1 MAFPRTTER
10 PATIAAP
17 RPSLPYLP
25 GIDGLR
31 AVAVLA
37 VIAYHLGWSWMPG
50 GFLGVE
56 VFFVVSGYL
65 ITSLLVA
72 EHRRHGSISL
82 RGFWTRRARRL
93 FPGLYLTL
101 AATVVAAFVLAP
113 DALRRL
119 RGDVPAAIAYVS
131 NWWQIIHQDSYFE
144 QAGRPPLLA
153 HLWSL
158 AVEEQFYLFIPLV
171 ALVALPRLRRSTLA
185 LIALAVGGASALLMA
200 IRFDAEV
207 DPSRIYLGTDTRLS
221 GLLSGVAL
229 ALWFTPTRIRADRV
243 GRHAGLLLD
252 GVGLAGAA
260 VLLWCFLRVN
270 EFDPFV
276 YRGGFVVVDVATV
289 GLLIAL
295 VHPAS
300 RAGRLLGNRVLREIG
315 FRSYLLYLWHWPLFQ
330 LTRPGLDLDLPGPVV
345 LVIRLTVL
353 ATLTEVSYRL
363 VERPVRRGALRRR
376 WAERPRAR
384 QRDLGWAVGAVILVG
399 GILVVGPA
407 ARPDTTTTSLQ
418 SELAGASEPLDLAT
432 LMGPSALSTTTTSAP
447 PTTSPPT
454 TAPAVPAAPTET
466 VPPETVPPETVPPVT
481 EAPAP
486 PPTEVTT
493 TTFPPGMVA
502 VTAIGD
508 SVMLGARRDLQASI
522 PQIAVDASVS
532 RQFHEADEEAV
543 KLAAFGALGPTVI
556 LHLGTNGPMTPGQ
569 IDHLMRVLGNRRV
582 LFLTIK
588 VPRPWEGIVN
598 QRVLDAARRWPNI
611 TVVDWIAFAAQHP
624 EWFEK
629 DGTHLNEVGRIAYAQ
644 FVRDHL

>member
-1 MAFPRTTER
+1 VAFPRTTDPPVVAPSPR
-10 PATIAAP
+10 PA
-17 RPSLPYLP
+17 LPYLP

-37 VIAYHLGWSWMPG
+37 VIAYHLGWAWVPG

-56 VFFVVSGYL
+56 IFFVVSGYL

-72 EHRRHGSISL
+72 EHRRHGTVSL
-82 RGFWTRRARRL
+82 RGFWMRRARRL

-101 AATVVAAFVLAP
+101 AATVVAALVLAP
-113 DALRRL
+113 DALPRL
-119 RGDVPAAIAYVS
+119 RGDVPAAVGYVS
-131 NWWQIIHQDSYFE
+131 NWWQILHQDSYFE

-158 AVEEQFYLFIPLV
+158 AVEEQFYLIVPIV
-171 ALVALPRLRRSTLA
+171 ALVVLPRFRRSALA
-185 LIALAVGGASALLMA
+185 LGALVIGGASALLMA
-200 IRFDAEV
+200 VRFDPEV
-207 DPSRIYLGTDTRLS
+207 DPSRLYLGTDTRLS
-221 GLLSGVAL
+221 GLLAGVAL
-229 ALWFTPTRIRADRV
+229 GLWWTPTRIRADRA
-243 GRHAGLLLD
+243 GRHAGVVLD
-252 GVGLAGAA
+252 TVGLVSAT
-260 VLLWCFLRVN
+260 VLLWALLRVN

-289 GLLIAL
+289 GLIIAL

-300 RAGRLLGNRVLREIG
+300 RCGRWLGTRVLREIG

-330 LTRPGLDLDLPGPVV
+330 LTRPGLDLDLAGPAVLALRVV
-345 LVIRLTVL
+345 LLV
-353 ATLTEVSYRL
+353 ALTEVSYRL
-363 VERPVRRGALRRR
+363 VERPIRRGALRRR
-376 WAERPRAR
+376 WEATPTLRAR
-384 QRDLGWAVGAVILVG
+384 DVRWALGAAVLVAG
-399 GILVVGPA
+399 LVVTGPVI
-407 ARPDTTTTSLQ
+407 RPDSTATSLQ
-418 SELAGASEPLDLAT
+418 SELAGASEGFDPAT
-432 LMGPSALSTTTTSAP
+432 LVAPSTTAVPTTTSAVSTLP
-447 PTTSPPT
+447 PD
-454 TAPAVPAAPTET
+454 TAPAVPSTGPAAPTDT
-466 VPPETVPPETVPPVT
+466 APPVPAETVPPVT
-481 EAPAP
+481 EP
-486 PPTEVTT
+486 PPPVTT

-522 PQIAVDASVS
+522 PQIAVDATVS

-543 KLAAFGALGPTVI
+543 KLAAFGALGPTVV

-598 QRVLDAARRWPNI
+598 QRVLDAAKRWPNI
-611 TVVDWIAFAAQHP
+611 TVVDWIAFSAPHP

-629 DGTHLNEVGRIAYAQ
+629 DGTHLNEIGRIAYAQ